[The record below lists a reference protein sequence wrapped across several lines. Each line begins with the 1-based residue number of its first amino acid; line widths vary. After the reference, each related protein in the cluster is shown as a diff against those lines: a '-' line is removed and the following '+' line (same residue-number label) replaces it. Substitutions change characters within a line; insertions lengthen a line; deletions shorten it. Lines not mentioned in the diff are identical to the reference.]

1 MPTPLWKP
9 GQCGNPKGRPR
20 ASVTIEQVRATAR
33 AALPGVLRTVV
44 AIAKDEH
51 AKDSDRLRAAQLL
64 LLYGFGT
71 PAAAPAETGPE
82 QMSSADVV
90 KLFAVPEVSCERGSE
105 DPAAAPEAGHETAGA
120 ADQGT

>member
-1 MPTPLWKP
+1 
-9 GQCGNPKGRPR
+9 
-20 ASVTIEQVRATAR
+20 VTIEQVRATAR

-90 KLFAVPEVSCERGSE
+90 KLFAVPEASRERGAE
-105 DPAAAPEAGHETAGA
+105 DPAAAPEAGHETAGT